1 MIEQPNVLI
10 LVYVIVMKT
19 RQVHLPVM
27 LVKYHH
33 LLNVLHEK
41 FWLVMV
47 CDDRNVVMFNV
58 KILDLVRHV
67 LLLRIEELIYLAY
80 VLVLPDTSPVQILV
94 KNVVNLVCVVAYNS
108 ILQYRLSVIVS
119 RIVLQIKV
127 LVKLMLLEQPHF
139 LP

>member
-127 LVKLMLLEQPHF
+127 LVKLMSRERQPFLL
-139 LP
+139 